1 MAAKV
6 FVMAD
11 NRSRDAAMSDAILT
25 EMQRITRTAAE
36 PWACGDSVKLGIR
49 RASRTLGI
57 SYRRAKAFWYGEDC
71 AVLAREADRLR
82 IEELRI
88 IAAKRQRLE
97 REMAEITAR
106 LNARESGKNAMAGS
120 AVGSNAM
127 AGSALVSTEG
137 GVPVHRVGE
146 GPPACRRVAGG
157 EGVIAD
163 ARQGSLLE

>member
-1 MAAKV
+1 
-6 FVMAD
+6 MAD
-11 NRSRDAAMSDAILT
+11 NRSEDAAMSDAILT

-82 IEELRI
+82 IEELRL

-106 LNARESGKNAMAGS
+106 LNAREAGKH
-120 AVGSNAM
+120 
-127 AGSALVSTEG
+127 ALVSTEG

-157 EGVIAD
+157 EGVIVD
-163 ARQGSLLE
+163 KRQLGLLE